1 MIDEDEMIRQQ
12 AEEDFAAS
20 VEADSDITAPEPP
33 DPALPVPCVNKR
45 CKRWFKNES
54 GMNHHNTVA
63 HGAKPKTS
71 SALKRMNEVKNKKQK
86 AEPKADNLPAV
97 IEPKKRTKELLVD
110 STALNSAL
118 VLEVMFPDGI
128 PNQKI
133 RATVNWVEA
142 TQNLVR

>member
-1 MIDEDEMIRQQ
+1 
-12 AEEDFAAS
+12 
-20 VEADSDITAPEPP
+20 
-33 DPALPVPCVNKR
+33 
-45 CKRWFKNES
+45 
-54 GMNHHNTVA
+54 
-63 HGAKPKTS
+63 
-71 SALKRMNEVKNKKQK
+71 MNEVKNKKQK